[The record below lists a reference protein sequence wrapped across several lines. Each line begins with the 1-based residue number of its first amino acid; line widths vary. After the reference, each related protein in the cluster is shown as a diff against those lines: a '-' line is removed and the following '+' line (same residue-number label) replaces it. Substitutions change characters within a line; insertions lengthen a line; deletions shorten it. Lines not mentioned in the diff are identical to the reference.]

1 MSYIGD
7 GDGVFEIREYLDDD
21 GSIRD
26 RKVID
31 ITKEL
36 EFMRK
41 VHQQQQ
47 QQKHH
52 HLSIEAKIN
61 DDNDLDDDVAYS
73 NELNVRLPLT
83 LPDVN
88 SNRFGTKQLLLPY
101 IIFLL

>member
-36 EFMRK
+36 EFMKK
-41 VHQQQQ
+41 VHQHQQ

-52 HLSIEAKIN
+52 HHHSIEAKKS
-61 DDNDLDDDVAYS
+61 DGNDLDDGDNDDDVAYS

-83 LPDVN
+83 LPDVYN
-88 SNRFGTKQLLLPY
+88 K
-101 IIFLL
+101 I